1 MLVDNLAAAAA
12 IVRRIAAAV
21 WVAAVPAVAVE
32 AEEEVAWE
40 EVETVDQITVQI
52 VRLQVHFHRSTR
64 A

>member
-21 WVAAVPAVAVE
+21 WVAAAPAAAE
-32 AEEEVAWE
+32 EEEVAWE
-40 EVETVDQITVQI
+40 EVETVDQITVQT
-52 VRLQVHFHRSTR
+52 VRLQVHFHRFTR